1 MPTRP
6 PSPSLQAFFLLTN
19 NAIAVEYVCG
29 SGGTSASG
37 TRMSKKCV
45 TGGNGA
51 VIDASKKKHF
61 KCDAP
66 GRGDETR
73 VAHACTFLV
82 EAGWGLG
89 AAWR

>member
-1 MPTRP
+1 MR
-6 PSPSLQAFFLLTN
+6 
-19 NAIAVEYVCG
+19 
-29 SGGTSASG
+29 
-37 TRMSKKCV
+37 KKCV

-73 VAHACTFLV
+73 GAHACTFLV